1 MSPQTEN
8 QKNGMVFKVLTIVFA
23 VAIAALIF
31 WSLSTKKQLNGL
43 LVEKENLRLE
53 LKAELDQLM
62 TQHNQLK
69 AENETLSATL
79 SEKDLLIQENAKQIE
94 EGLKYKWSYLN
105 VKKQLTALQE
115 VAKGYEAKIEDLKLQ
130 NQNLINENTE
140 VKGQLG
146 AEQQKTSE
154 LTVIKNQLTEK
165 VEIATI
171 HKTYEVSAL
180 GIRSKTSGKEVVTDK
195 SKRVDKIKICFT
207 LAENALIKAG
217 NSDIYIRIA
226 QPDNAILTP
235 DMGDA
240 YAFDYNGE
248 KLQYS
253 IKTVVNYENQTTN
266 VCCYWDKVGE
276 QELAAGTYQADIY
289 HRNSVIGQTSFILK

>member
-8 QKNGMVFKVLTIVFA
+8 QKGGMVFKVLTIVFA

-31 WSLSTKKQLNGL
+31 WSLSTKKELNGL

-79 SEKDLLIQENAKQIE
+79 SEKDILIQENAKQIE
-94 EGLKYKWSYLN
+94 EGLKYKWSYFN
-105 VKKQLTALQE
+105 IKKQLTTLQE
-115 VAKGYEAKIEDLKLQ
+115 VAKGYETQIADLKLQ
-130 NQNLINENTE
+130 NQNLITENTE

-146 AEQQKTSE
+146 VEQQKTSE
-154 LTVIKNQLTEK
+154 LTVIKNKLTEK

-171 HKTYEVSAL
+171 HKTYEVSAI
-180 GIRSKTSGKEVVTDK
+180 GIRAKSSGKEVVTDK

-207 LAENALIKAG
+207 LAENALIQAG
-217 NSDIYIRIA
+217 NCDIYIRIA

-235 DMGDA
+235 DMSDA
-240 YAFDYNGE
+240 YAFNYNGE

-253 IKTVVNYENQTTN
+253 IKTVVNYENQTTD
-266 VCCYWDKVGE
+266 VCCYWDKVAE
-276 QELAAGTYQADIY
+276 QELAVGTYLVDIY
-289 HRNSVIGQTSFILK
+289 HGNSVIGHTSLILK